1 MSRTI
6 EQKVVEMR
14 FDNSNFEK
22 NVSDSIDSLNKLQD
36 SINKTSSG
44 NAFADIGKAANNLN
58 FSGLTASIQTVTE
71 SFSWMEEIAIGALRK
86 IGENIEEHLVQAL
99 KHVTFDQIEAG
110 FQRFSELTESTQT
123 ILSAIATE
131 DYGDVNKLEY
141 TEELLRKLA
150 WFSDETSYNF
160 TDMTGNIAKF
170 TSAGLDLDAS
180 TTAMIGIA
188 NWAAN
193 AGQNAQT
200 ASRAMYQL
208 SQAMGTGSIRLID
221 WKSIEVANMATKE
234 VKELM
239 LQYAALSKDSALKL
253 DEAGYYYENV
263 TKSGVERINV
273 DTGNFRETL
282 KYGWLTAGAFSDA
295 MAEYASYSEALYK
308 VIEKNPV
315 DKEGG
320 TMIATTLIKAFDE
333 AIEKSKETGR
343 SIEDIMLEDYQIDI
357 MVDDGNGGLVSAIEG
372 VTELGIRAMKSAQQ
386 ARTWQQVIDAV
397 TDAASTRWSFIFQ
410 DIFGNVEQATE
421 LFTNLAEF
429 FYDVF
434 VEPLNKLEAAFAK
447 WKNIGGRDLLFDVD
461 DTNETVSALEN
472 LEEAL
477 SVLLNTIGN
486 GVAQVFPIFGLE
498 SEKLTDALSQ
508 KLLESTK
515 KFRDWTGTLILSSDK
530 SEKLSN
536 IIAGV
541 LKVFK
546 RFGQIFGSVFGAAK
560 RILGQLWDAFKE
572 VFEGFGQSEAV
583 KKVKEFFSN
592 LGTSIIEI
600 FSRLK
605 LSDKALESFKKI
617 FETVRKVI
625 EAVAG
630 AFGLLK
636 DKIDE
641 SGASEK
647 FQKIADAI
655 GGKFMEVILWIPEK
669 IADLVSKLVDFIQ
682 TSEVIPKVGEWFK
695 DAVEFVKGFFD
706 AMIPGEGIA
715 GKLKTIID
723 AIKGFVDSLK
733 ETTIYKTAAEAIS
746 GFFKD
751 TKDFFAEGNAYE
763 KGVETFNNL
772 KTAAENLGTTISEFG
787 QKVWDGLQKAVDAIK
802 KFLGIED
809 KAEENSNVGNDISK
823 KGEGLGI
830 GPVGN
835 RSDGYVEALEDT
847 SSAINIVRGQLE
859 NVSDEGITLTSAFE
873 GFGEGLKEIIT
884 FVSQVL
890 PGIGLGVAGFS
901 LANAFGNISNGIE
914 EFGYGFRKIGQAL
927 KKFGTAK
934 EIKAIGSS
942 VAKVIAAIAL
952 VLLSLA
958 ASAYVLDKVEN
969 TDKIGAVIDSFIKF
983 FSTILD
989 KMALLVFLGNIG
1001 GSLNIGSG
1009 ILSYGGNSS
1018 TGLAALIA
1026 ALALLVFAISLSA
1039 KQLSDAISQS
1049 ESPDSIKTALD
1060 YVTEVIDSVSGAL
1073 IALTLANNIGVG
1085 GNGLKGVAL
1094 ALIAAVV
1101 AVKLIVD
1108 LSLEFGKMSKN
1119 DMTVFNTGFEIVKKV
1134 GLCLAAFGLI
1144 VGASGSLKGA
1154 GAALL
1159 LSVGAIYLLSLVAK
1173 ELGNLPDLTRF
1184 QNGVIMVGELGAIL
1198 AAMMAIATVNGDGKG
1213 CAAAAAGML
1222 VAVLAIAALA
1232 LVVAGLSA
1240 LQMDLSG
1247 GMITVVLLG
1256 VLLAALAAVFSG
1268 DSINA
1273 GKVAVVSAALL
1284 VADIAIG
1291 LLAAIVVVLSAI
1303 SPESLTSARVT
1314 LEVMTILIM
1323 AIAYVFSNDSINA
1336 GKIAIVSASL
1346 LAAEIAIAALVAIV
1360 FLLASIPLE
1369 KLIQGGAA
1377 TTVLGGLLIGLAA
1390 AFSIDFIKPGKI
1402 ALVSAALLAMSVAMA
1417 ALVLVLGM
1425 MAEMMTKYSWQTM
1438 LGSAGILA
1446 GFAAAMALIA
1456 TVLSP
1461 SVPVILAIAGAIAIL
1476 GVAAIEFAVA
1486 AQIVVNTLVTI
1497 AEKASVLEQDL
1508 ARGIKAICNA
1518 IVEASPEITAAI
1530 GALLTDIIAGIAL
1543 FFAGVWEKIA
1553 GFAAAFWPQISEFFT
1568 NLWTSVKDALASV
1581 WDAIVGFFTETIPE
1595 LWKKGGELISNLWD
1609 GIKNAWTSAK
1619 EWIAGIWTSLVEGVA
1634 GIIKDIKDNG
1644 GKIIDNLWEG
1654 IKNAWNNVKQ
1664 WVADT
1669 WQSIVD
1675 GVGDI
1680 KDKIKEKGGEL
1691 IDKLWDGIKDTWNKV
1706 KTWIKGIWDKIIE
1719 TIKNVFTGKGEEGSE
1734 GGGEGL
1740 GKKLIE
1746 GIKDGILATW
1756 ERVKSAITGVANA
1769 VLKFFGIEWEIKSP
1783 SRAMMRMGEYLM
1795 EGAAIGIE
1803 DGEKEATDA
1812 ATHAADSVTNAMA
1825 SAINSIDDM
1834 LSDDFQPTITPVID
1848 LSQIQ
1853 NGAYQMGNLLD
1864 TYDNY
1869 TMRAAVAA
1877 NYNPYVYPNGTLKVD
1892 TRSQMADSIAN
1903 LENKFDE
1910 MLYKLGKIR
1919 VVLDSGTLV
1928 GELVDPMDE
1937 ALGRKAVYV
1946 GRGM

>member
-1 MSRTI
+1 M
-6 EQKVVEMR
+6 
-14 FDNSNFEK
+14 
-22 NVSDSIDSLNKLQD
+22 
-36 SINKTSSG
+36 
-44 NAFADIGKAANNLN
+44 
-58 FSGLTASIQTVTE
+58 
-71 SFSWMEEIAIGALRK
+71 
-86 IGENIEEHLVQAL
+86 
-99 KHVTFDQIEAG
+99 
-110 FQRFSELTESTQT
+110 
-123 ILSAIATE
+123 
-131 DYGDVNKLEY
+131 
-141 TEELLRKLA
+141 
-150 WFSDETSYNF
+150 
-160 TDMTGNIAKF
+160 
-170 TSAGLDLDAS
+170 
-180 TTAMIGIA
+180 
-188 NWAAN
+188 
-193 AGQNAQT
+193 
-200 ASRAMYQL
+200 
-208 SQAMGTGSIRLID
+208 
-221 WKSIEVANMATKE
+221 
-234 VKELM
+234 
-239 LQYAALSKDSALKL
+239 
-253 DEAGYYYENV
+253 
-263 TKSGVERINV
+263 
-273 DTGNFRETL
+273 
-282 KYGWLTAGAFSDA
+282 
-295 MAEYASYSEALYK
+295 
-308 VIEKNPV
+308 
-315 DKEGG
+315 
-320 TMIATTLIKAFDE
+320 
-333 AIEKSKETGR
+333 
-343 SIEDIMLEDYQIDI
+343 
-357 MVDDGNGGLVSAIEG
+357 
-372 VTELGIRAMKSAQQ
+372 
-386 ARTWQQVIDAV
+386 
-397 TDAASTRWSFIFQ
+397 
-410 DIFGNVEQATE
+410 
-421 LFTNLAEF
+421 
-429 FYDVF
+429 
-434 VEPLNKLEAAFAK
+434 
-447 WKNIGGRDLLFDVD
+447 
-461 DTNETVSALEN
+461 
-472 LEEAL
+472 
-477 SVLLNTIGN
+477 
-486 GVAQVFPIFGLE
+486 
-498 SEKLTDALSQ
+498 
-508 KLLESTK
+508 
-515 KFRDWTGTLILSSDK
+515 
-530 SEKLSN
+530 
-536 IIAGV
+536 
-541 LKVFK
+541 FK
-546 RFGQIFGSVFGAAK
+546 RFGDIFGSIFGAAK
-560 RILGQLWDAFKE
+560 RILGQLWKAFKE
-572 VFEGFGQSEAV
+572 VFDGFGKSEAI

-625 EAVAG
+625 EAVAK

-636 DKIDE
+636 DKMDE
-641 SGASEK
+641 SGTSEK

-669 IADLVSKLVDFIQ
+669 IADLVSKLIDFIQ
-682 TSEVIPKVGEWFK
+682 TSEIIPKVGEWFK
-695 DAVEFVKGFFD
+695 NAIEFVKGFFD
-706 AMIPGEGIA
+706 AMIPGEGVA
-715 GKLKTIID
+715 GKFKTIID
-723 AIKGFVDSLK
+723 AIKGFIDSLK
-733 ETTIYKTAAEAIS
+733 ETSIYKTAADAIS

-802 KFLGIED
+802 KFLGIEE
-809 KAEENSNVGNDISK
+809 KSEKEHNVLGVGNDIGK

-830 GPVGN
+830 GSVGAN
-835 RSDGYVEALEDT
+835 QDAYIEVLDNT
-847 SSAINIVRGQLE
+847 SSAMNIVRGQLIDVGE
-859 NVSDEGITLTSAFE
+859 EGVTLTSAFS
-873 GFGEGLKEIIT
+873 GFGDTLKGVIEFI
-884 FVSQVL
+884 SQVL

-901 LANAFGNISNGIE
+901 LASAFKNIGWGIE
-914 EFGYGFRKIGQAL
+914 EFGLGFKKIGQAL

-934 EIKAIGSS
+934 EIKAIGNS
-942 VAKVIAAIAL
+942 VAKVIASIAL
-952 VLLSLA
+952 VLISLA
-958 ASAYVLDKVEN
+958 ISASILDKVEN
-969 TDKIGAVIDSFIKF
+969 TDKIGAVIDSFIEF

-989 KMALLVFLGNIG
+989 KMMTIVVLGNIG

-1049 ESPDSIKTALD
+1049 ENPDSIKTALD
-1060 YVTEVIDSVSGAL
+1060 YVTEVIDAVSGAL

-1108 LSLEFGKMSKN
+1108 LSMEFGKMSKN
-1119 DMTVFNTGFEIVKKV
+1119 DLTVFNTGFEIVKKV

-1154 GAALL
+1154 GTALL
-1159 LSVGAIYLLSLVAK
+1159 LSVGAIYLLSLVAQ
-1173 ELGNLPDLTRF
+1173 ELGNLPDPTRF
-1184 QNGVIMVGELGAIL
+1184 QNGIIMVGELGAIL

-1247 GMITVVLLG
+1247 GMITVALLG
-1256 VLLAALAAVFSG
+1256 VLLAALAAVFSS

-1273 GKVAVVSAALL
+1273 GKIVGVSAALL
-1284 VADIAIG
+1284 LADVAIG
-1291 LLAAIVVVLSAI
+1291 LLAAIVVVLSTI
-1303 SPESLTSARVT
+1303 SPDSLTSARVT

-1323 AIAYVFSNDSINA
+1323 AIAYVFSNDSIDA
-1336 GKIAIVSASL
+1336 GKIALVSAAL
-1346 LAAEIAIAALVAIV
+1346 LVAEIAIAALTAIV

-1369 KLIQGGAA
+1369 QLVQGGVA
-1377 TTVLGGLLIGLAA
+1377 TTVLAGLLVGLAA

-1402 ALVSAALLAMSVAMA
+1402 ALVSAALLAMSVAMG
-1417 ALVLVLGM
+1417 ALVVVLGM

-1476 GVAAIEFAVA
+1476 GAAAIEFALA

-1543 FFAGVWEKIA
+1543 FFSGVWEKIV

-1595 LWKKGGELISNLWD
+1595 LWKKGGELISNLWE
-1609 GIKNAWTSAK
+1609 GIKEKWAQLK
-1619 EWIAGIWTSLVEGVA
+1619 QKVVE
-1634 GIIKDIKDNG
+1634 IKDNIVG
-1644 GKIIDNLWEG
+1644 FFKDG
-1654 IKNAWNNVKQ
+1654 IPELL
-1664 WVADT
+1664 
-1669 WQSIVD
+1669 
-1675 GVGDI
+1675 
-1680 KDKIKEKGGEL
+1680 EKGKEL
-1691 IDKLWDGIKDTWNKV
+1691 MANLWDGIKEKWNNLKEKIV
-1706 KTWIKGIWDKIIE
+1706 EIKDNIVGFFTEGIPQLWEKGKELIGNLWDGIRERWENLKERIKAIPQKIINM
-1719 TIKNVFTGKGEEGSE
+1719 IKNVFTGQGEEGSE
-1734 GGGEGL
+1734 GGGESM
-1740 GKKLIE
+1740 GKRLIE
-1746 GIKDGILATW
+1746 GIKDGIIATW
-1756 ERVKSAITGVANA
+1756 ERVKSAVVGVANA
-1769 VLKFFGIEWEIKSP
+1769 VLKFFGIEWEISSP
-1783 SRAMMRMGEYLM
+1783 SRAMMRMGGYLM

-1825 SAINSIDDM
+1825 SAINNIDDM
-1834 LSDDFQPTITPVID
+1834 LSDDFQPTITPVMD

-1892 TRSQMADSIAN
+1892 TRSQMADSISN

-1910 MLYKLGKIR
+1910 MLYKLGQIR